1 MIYGD
6 IRRGYRVRVHNRKA
20 LHDIDLLRDSLWE
33 VTTKNQ
39 SVLINANIV
48 YMTDMVEG
56 RSK

>member
-20 LHDIDLLRDSLWE
+20 LRDIDLLRDSLWE